1 MSRPYFEWID
11 ENQKKCRLEI
21 VDKVF
26 IGRVCMGIDKTKRII
41 VKHRLTSRDHAVI
54 TLIGSRLQIT
64 DRSKNGTWVNNVRLT
79 AGSSHYLT
87 DGDKIQVGET
97 VIQVRSPDLV
107 TKDEENIDTNI
118 ERTIVTPMNVI
129 VTNLVADVRGFSSM
143 TQTEDSSQVYA
154 LMKEIISTFSKI
166 VYDYKGTIKDYVG
179 DAVYAFWDHRFV
191 PSTEQAVLACQAAF
205 KQAQSVSHIRDKLS
219 GTNPAVEHLRL
230 GWGITTGT
238 VTMSHYGSRA
248 IDMALVGDCTNLAF
262 RLSGIANKD
271 LPNEIVI
278 CSKTAELIRD
288 TQLEVF
294 DLGFVSVRGRSGK
307 EHVFGV
313 KQTEKI

>member
-1 MSRPYFEWID
+1 MPRPYFEWID

-21 VDKVF
+21 VDKIF

-41 VKHRLTSRDHAVI
+41 VKHKLVSRDHAVI

-64 DRSKNGTWVNNVRLT
+64 DTSKNGTWVNNVRLT
-79 AGSSHYLT
+79 SGSSQYLA

-97 VIQVRSPDLV
+97 VIHVMSPALATND
-107 TKDEENIDTNI
+107 KENIEI
-118 ERTIVTPMNVI
+118 EKTMVTPMNVI

-143 TQTEDSSQVYA
+143 TQTEDSSQVYT
-154 LMKEIISTFSKI
+154 LMKEIISTFSNI

-179 DAVYAFWDHRFV
+179 DAVYAFWDHHFV
-191 PSTEQAVLACQAAF
+191 PKKELAVLACQAAF
-205 KQAQSVSHIRDKLS
+205 KQAQAVRHIHDKLS
-219 GTNPAVEHLRL
+219 GINPAVEHLRL
-230 GWGITTGT
+230 GWGITTGS
-238 VTMSHYGSRA
+238 VTMSHYGSRS

-271 LPNEIVI
+271 LPSEIVI

-294 DLGFVSVRGRSGK
+294 DLGSISVRGRSGK

-313 KQTEKI
+313 KQTE